1 MNRNIFLQLISLF
14 LAIIVVS
21 GCNRTGKQPKGN
33 LPERKDNSVVTGLP
47 DSVHLKAQIM
57 ELILKIPDGV
67 VIADLLNEAGASYIY
82 ELTVP
87 QDAVDKMLTSTQKAF
102 GAGMIAFDTKYA
114 ATFKRGDQLIRT
126 RTNLNKL
133 NTDLG
138 LAEGLN
144 LARKFAGRI
153 ERNRSNIDSL
163 VILTDLM
170 VDNYR
175 QYILNGENA
184 FIYSKQF
191 LAVNIE
197 ALYIL
202 SHLTL
207 LANHKEKLLA
217 VMNNQNERIKVVA
230 DILEVI
236 SGDENVRPYYENI
249 APVFKILEEKVQIT
263 ESDLE
268 IIIPMIDK
276 ARNAILP

>member
-1 MNRNIFLQLISLF
+1 MKNNLFFQLISLSLVLMIF
-14 LAIIVVS
+14 S
-21 GCNRTGKQPKGN
+21 DCNRTGKKPKGN
-33 LPERKDNSVVTGLP
+33 ISEGKDNSLVTGIP
-47 DSVHLKAQIM
+47 DTVQMKVQIM
-57 ELILKIPDGV
+57 ELIRKIPDGV

-87 QDAVDKMLTSTQKAF
+87 QEAVDKMLTSTQKAF

-114 ATFKRGDQLIRT
+114 ATFKRGDHVITT

-133 NTDLG
+133 NTELG
-138 LAEGLN
+138 LAEELN

-163 VILTDLM
+163 VILTDPM

-175 QYILNGENA
+175 QYILNGDHA
-184 FIYSKQF
+184 FIYSRQF
-191 LAVNIE
+191 IGVNIE
-197 ALYIL
+197 ALYVL

-217 VMNNQNERIKVVA
+217 VMNNQNERIKVVENV
-230 DILEVI
+230 LEVI
-236 SGDENVRPYYENI
+236 SRDENVRPYYENI
-249 APVFKILEEKVQIT
+249 APVFKYLGERENISG
-263 ESDLE
+263 SDLE